1 MPSRIVRPVVCS
13 TLLALSLLSGGRP
26 ASAADPAGLA
36 RSVDAVFADYAKP
49 GSPGCSLAVIRD
61 GGIVY
66 EKGYGLANVEHGV
79 PIDPRLTV
87 FDIGSTSKQFTA
99 TCVLLLAQDGK
110 LSLDDDVHK
119 FLPELPD
126 YGTPVTLRH
135 LLHHTSG
142 MRDYINLMAMGGLNF
157 EDWTT
162 DDDALAA
169 IARQKTLDFK
179 PGTEHSYSNSGY
191 FLLSQVVKRVSGK
204 TLREL
209 AQERIF
215 TPLGMTSTRILDDHT
230 AIIPHRA
237 ASYGPL
243 PTGGFGVQASNWE
256 QTGDG
261 GVQTTVEDLAKWD
274 RNFYQPKVG
283 GAWLIEQLQTKGT
296 LNDGETIDYA
306 RGLFINSYRGL
317 PRVSHGGGWAGYRA
331 ELMRFPD
338 QKLSVVTLCNLAST
352 NPTALAQQ
360 VADLYLAGKLA
371 PLPAQPAAPAS
382 SPAAGAL
389 DTARYAGLYW
399 SPATG
404 FVRRI
409 HAKDGKLFYF
419 RSQESESELASLG
432 SDRFRMLGVPDA
444 TEVSFPAQAPDAH
457 RRMQVVSDG
466 GKPLIFEEVQ
476 PASLKTEELA
486 AYAGTYSSAEL
497 DTVWILAV
505 DGGRLALQ
513 PKRGPKAPL
522 EPSFTDAFDGPG
534 GLIRFQRDGQ
544 KKVTGFL
551 VGAGRARDLKF
562 AKVD

>member
-1 MPSRIVRPVVCS
+1 MPSRTSRLVLYFL
-13 TLLALSLLSGGRP
+13 LLALSVLPGRP
-26 ASAADPAGLA
+26 ASAASPAGLA
-36 RSVDAVFADYAKP
+36 KGVDAVFADYAKP
-49 GSPGCSLAVIRD
+49 GSPGCSLAVVRD

-79 PIDPRLTV
+79 PIDPRRTV

-99 TCVLLLAQDGK
+99 TCVLLLAQEGK

-142 MRDYINLMAMGGLNF
+142 MRDYINLMAMGGINI

-179 PGTEHSYSNSGY
+179 PGSEHSYSNSGY
-191 FLLSQVVKRVSGK
+191 FLLSQVIKRVSGK
-204 TLREL
+204 TFREL

-274 RNFYQPKVG
+274 QNFYQPKVG

-296 LNDGETIDYA
+296 LNDGEMIDYA
-306 RGLFINSYRGL
+306 RGLIVNNYRGL
-317 PRVSHGGGWAGYRA
+317 RRVSHGGAWAGYRA
-331 ELMRFPD
+331 DLVRFPD

-352 NPTALAQQ
+352 NPTGLAQR
-360 VADLYLAGKLA
+360 VADLYLADKLG
-371 PLPAQPAAPAS
+371 PLPAPPSAPTGT
-382 SPAAGAL
+382 PVGGAV

-399 SPATG
+399 SPAGG

-409 HAKDGKLFYF
+409 YAKDGKLFYF
-419 RSQESESELASLG
+419 RSQESESELAFLG
-432 SDRFRMLGVPDA
+432 GDRFAMLGTPGA
-444 TEVSFPAQAPDAH
+444 TEVSFPPQAPESP
-457 RRMQVVSDG
+457 RRMQVSTDG
-466 GKPLIFEEVQ
+466 GKPTIFEEVQ
-476 PASLKTEELA
+476 PVSLKPDDLA
-486 AYAGTYSSAEL
+486 AYAGTYASAEL
-497 DTVWILAV
+497 DTVWVLAV
-505 DGGRLALQ
+505 DNGHLVLH
-513 PKRGPKAPL
+513 PKRGPAAPL
-522 EPSFTDAFDGPG
+522 EPSFTDAFNGYA
-534 GLIRFQRDGQ
+534 GLFRFQRNGE

-562 AKVD
+562 TKTN

>member
-1 MPSRIVRPVVCS
+1 MRSRTSRLVLCLL
-13 TLLALSLLSGGRP
+13 LLAASALSGRP
-26 ASAADPAGLA
+26 ASAADSTDLA
-36 RSVDAVFADYAKP
+36 KSVDAVFADYAKP
-49 GSPGCSLAVIRD
+49 GSPGCSLAVIRE

-66 EKGYGLANVEHGV
+66 EKGYGLANVEHSV
-79 PIDPRLTV
+79 PIDPRQTV

-99 TCVLLLAQDGK
+99 ASILLLAQDGK

-142 MRDYINLMAMGGLNF
+142 MRDYINVMGMGGINV

-169 IARQKTLDFK
+169 IVRQKTLDFK
-179 PGTEHSYSNSGY
+179 PGSEHSYSNSGY
-191 FLLSQVVKRVSGK
+191 FLLSQVIKRVSGK

-215 TPLGMTSTRILDDHT
+215 TPLGMTNTRILDDHT
-230 AIIPHRA
+230 AIVPHRA
-237 ASYGPL
+237 SSYAPL

-306 RGLFINSYRGL
+306 RGLFVGIYRGL
-317 PRVSHGGGWAGYRA
+317 RRVSHGGAWAGYRA
-331 ELMRFPD
+331 DLVRFPD
-338 QKLSVVTLCNLAST
+338 QKLSVITLCNLAST
-352 NPTALAQQ
+352 NPTALAQR
-360 VADLYLAGKLA
+360 VADLYLADKLG
-371 PLPAQPAAPAS
+371 PLPAPPSAPAS
-382 SPAAGAL
+382 PPAGGAI
-389 DTARYAGLYW
+389 DTARYVGLYW
-399 SPATG
+399 SPAGG

-409 HAKDGKLFYF
+409 YAKDGKLFYF
-419 RSQESESELASLG
+419 RSQESESELAPLDG
-432 SDRFRMLGVPDA
+432 DRFAMLGAPVA
-444 TEVSFPAQAPDAH
+444 TEVSFPSQTP
-457 RRMQVVSDG
+457 RRMQVSSDG
-466 GKPLIFEEVQ
+466 GKPVVFEEVQ
-476 PASLKTEELA
+476 PVSLKPEDLA
-486 AYAGTYSSAEL
+486 AYAGTYASAEL

-505 DGGRLALQ
+505 EGGRLVLQ

-522 EPSFTDAFDGPG
+522 EPSFTDAFDGPA
-534 GLIRFQRDGQ
+534 GLIRFQRNGE

-562 AKVD
+562 TKAE